1 MDMETCGG
9 LELYVYA
16 TEVGSTH
23 SGGMFGM
30 DLAWLLY
37 HMQGLST
44 HIGVHDVKN

>member
-1 MDMETCGG
+1 MLPKWVHLD
-9 LELYVYA
+9 
-16 TEVGSTH
+16 

-44 HIGVHDVKN
+44 HIGVHDVEIETDG